1 MAQTASRKAKGQIDL
16 WKANEWLLRRA
27 GVENITMAGIC
38 TYNQQDEFFSARRLG
53 IRSGR
58 ILNGIFIKKK

>member
-1 MAQTASRKAKGQIDL
+1 L

-38 TYNQQDEFFSARRLG
+38 TYHQQDEFFSARRLG